1 MPPPPPS
8 WTKGRTASGSPKECV
23 WRVARKKESVKRAL
37 TERED
42 VMFALPEREALFF
55 FDGLI
60 KGLCT
65 HKVSETARA
74 RALNGAEGRS
84 PRALTLRK
92 RQGGQFH
99 SHYGESFWG
108 LHLNK
113 SHRTIYSHFYCVRI
127 LSCPLGRAGC
137 TPASH
142 AGQPT
147 PPLQK
152 RGGIAISFNGE
163 SFGGIGTSICNGLHS
178 LHSCCFYDIFFL
190 RSTQC
195 NG

>member
-1 MPPPPPS
+1 V
-8 WTKGRTASGSPKECV
+8 G
-23 WRVARKKESVKRAL
+23 KES
-37 TERED
+37 
-42 VMFALPEREALFF
+42 LFKKST
-55 FDGLI
+55 I
-60 KGLCT
+60 INVNT
-65 HKVSETARA
+65 RA
-74 RALNGAEGRS
+74 RTLNGAEGRS

-127 LSCPLGRAGC
+127 LLCPPGRAGW

-147 PPLQK
+147 PPMRK
-152 RGGIAISFNGE
+152 RGDTAISFNGE
-163 SFGGIGTSICNGLHS
+163 SFGGIGTSIRNGSQS
-178 LHSCCFYDIFFL
+178 LHSCCFMISFL
-190 RSTQC
+190 LRTQC